1 MKYILSIASALLLL
15 TGLCGFGQ
23 DPRRGD
29 DIREAMSIYGQA
41 EVSIAY
47 PGFNAMTEYA
57 SRFSVSSCN
66 GKYARLT
73 LSSLTAEDFIRTALP
88 YSLILPEATKS
99 VYTAS
104 SADEAMLWQSYPTWK
119 HYDTIMHRLAA
130 QWPEVC
136 ILDTIGLSIGGRAV
150 MALKISDNA
159 SSDEEEPAVML
170 SAAIHGDELAGF
182 ILLMRLAE
190 YLASESS
197 KGGMPGELVSGLEIW
212 INPLA
217 NPDGMYRDNDTI
229 LFPIRVNRAGYD
241 LNRNFPDPE
250 NPTSPVVQKETL
262 DMMKF
267 MEEKRFVLSAN
278 LHSGEEVINYPW
290 DKWTREHADDEW
302 FNDIS
307 RRYADTVHLHAEPGY
322 LTFLDNGVTRGS
334 VWYVIRGGRQDYIT
348 WGLQGREVT
357 MELDKTKQTPA
368 TDLENLWNWNSRS
381 LLRYLGE
388 ALYGVK
394 GKVTDKATGEPL
406 AAKLFIAG
414 YDIDSSHVYSDTL
427 SGEFYRFLSPGI
439 YTLTFSSP
447 GYVSKS
453 TDITIGDWT
462 SSVSVDIQLEEISSV
477 YPSPPASGLL
487 IYPNPASGEFGILP
501 PTGHAGEATV
511 TISGL
516 SGQVI
521 DTRHV
526 VTLPGIPEF
535 IDCSHFP
542 PGIYIISYNKV
553 SSGTVLRGKVV
564 IQPFISR

>member
-1 MKYILSIASALLLL
+1 LSIASALLLL

-23 DPRRGD
+23 DLRRGD
-29 DIREAMSIYGQA
+29 DIREAIRIYGQA

-47 PGFNAMTEYA
+47 PGFDAMTEYA

-66 GKYARLT
+66 RKYARLT
-73 LSSLTAEDFIRTALP
+73 LSELTADDFIRTALP
-88 YSLILPEATKS
+88 YTLILPDATKG

-136 ILDTIGLSIGGRAV
+136 ILDTIGFSIGGRAV

-159 SSDEEEPAVML
+159 ASDEEEPAVML
-170 SAAIHGDELAGF
+170 SASIHGDELAGF

-190 YLASESS
+190 YLASGSS
-197 KGGMPGELVSGLEIW
+197 NGGLPGELVAGLEIW

-217 NPDGMYRDNDTI
+217 NPDGMYRGNDTI
-229 LFPIRVNRAGYD
+229 LFPIRVNSAGYD

-250 NPTSPVVQKETL
+250 NPTPPVVQKETL

-290 DKWTREHADDEW
+290 DKWTRTHADDEW
-302 FNDIS
+302 FYEIC
-307 RRYADTVHLHAEPGY
+307 RRYADTVHLHSEAGY
-322 LTFLDNGVTRGS
+322 LTYKNNGVTRGS
-334 VWYVIRGGRQDYIT
+334 EWYLIRGGRQDYIT

-368 TDLENLWNWNSRS
+368 TDLESLWNWNSRS

-394 GKVTDKATGEPL
+394 GKVTDKTTGEPM
-406 AAKLFIAG
+406 AAKLFITG

-427 SGEFYRFLSPGI
+427 SGEYYRFLSPGI

-447 GYVSKS
+447 GYISKS
-453 TDITIGDWT
+453 TEITISDWT
-462 SSVSVDIQLEEISSV
+462 SSISADIQLEEISSV
-477 YPSPPASGLL
+477 YPAPPESGLL
-487 IYPNPASGEFGILP
+487 IYPNPSSGEFGILP
-501 PTGHAGEATV
+501 PTGHTGEATV
-511 TISGL
+511 TIASL
-516 SGQVI
+516 AGQVI
-521 DTRHV
+521 STRHV
-526 VTLPGIPEF
+526 VTLPGIPEL

-542 PGIYIISYNKV
+542 TGIYIISYNKV
-553 SSGTVLRGKVV
+553 NSGTVLRGKVV
-564 IQPFISR
+564 IGPFISR